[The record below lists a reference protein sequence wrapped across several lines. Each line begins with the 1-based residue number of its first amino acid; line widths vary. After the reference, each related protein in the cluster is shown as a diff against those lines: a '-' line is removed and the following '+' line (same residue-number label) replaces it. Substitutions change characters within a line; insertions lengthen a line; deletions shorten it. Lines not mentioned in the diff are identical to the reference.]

1 VTIFLVN
8 QLFVLQSN
16 CMDTAREAAEQLR
29 MIRNLMERA
38 TIFRALTGETALVGG
53 ALACL
58 AAWASEK
65 KMGLAW
71 AQFWLIGLAFVIGFY
86 IFQMWRIARAKDG
99 GKIWNQS
106 LKLVLRCAL
115 PSLLAGGITGLLIAK
130 GAQQGHRELAA
141 CFWITH
147 YGIALLAIREFVPKS
162 MVWLGWA
169 FVIFGVVAL
178 CTFMTSDIAFQV
190 MHKLNGSRLMALS
203 FGGLHLLYGALIVT
217 TNQRESAND

>member
-1 VTIFLVN
+1 
-8 QLFVLQSN
+8 
-16 CMDTAREAAEQLR
+16 MDTAREAAEQLR

-65 KMGLAW
+65 KVGLAW
-71 AQFWLIGLAFVIGFY
+71 AQFWLIGLAVVIGFY
-86 IFQMWRIARAKDG
+86 VFQMWRIARAKDG

-169 FVIFGVVAL
+169 FVIVGVIAL

-190 MHKLNGSRLMALS
+190 MHKLNGSRLMALT

-217 TNQRESAND
+217 TNQRDSAND

>member
-1 VTIFLVN
+1 
-8 QLFVLQSN
+8 
-16 CMDTAREAAEQLR
+16 METAREAAEQLR

-65 KMGLAW
+65 KIGLAW

-86 IFQMWRIARAKDG
+86 IFQMWRIARAKEG

>member
-1 VTIFLVN
+1 
-8 QLFVLQSN
+8 
-16 CMDTAREAAEQLR
+16 MDTAREAAEQLR

-38 TIFRALTGETALVGG
+38 TIFRALTGETALGGG

-217 TNQRESAND
+217 TNQRDSAND

>member
-1 VTIFLVN
+1 
-8 QLFVLQSN
+8 
-16 CMDTAREAAEQLR
+16 MDTAREAAEQLR

-169 FVIFGVVAL
+169 CVIFGVVAL
-178 CTFMTSDIAFQV
+178 CTFMTSDIACQV

-217 TNQRESAND
+217 TNQRDSAND

>member
-1 VTIFLVN
+1 
-8 QLFVLQSN
+8 
-16 CMDTAREAAEQLR
+16 

-141 CFWITH
+141 CFWTTH

-203 FGGLHLLYGALIVT
+203 FGGLQLLYGALIVT
-217 TNQRESAND
+217 TNQRDSAND

>member
-1 VTIFLVN
+1 
-8 QLFVLQSN
+8 
-16 CMDTAREAAEQLR
+16 
-29 MIRNLMERA
+29 
-38 TIFRALTGETALVGG
+38 
-53 ALACL
+53 
-58 AAWASEK
+58 
-65 KMGLAW
+65 MGLAW

-178 CTFMTSDIAFQV
+178 CTFMTSDIAFQI

-217 TNQRESAND
+217 TNQRDSAND

>member
-1 VTIFLVN
+1 
-8 QLFVLQSN
+8 
-16 CMDTAREAAEQLR
+16 MDTAREAAEQLR

-71 AQFWLIGLAFVIGFY
+71 AQFWLIGLAVVIGFY
-86 IFQMWRIARAKDG
+86 VFQMWRIARAKDG

>member
-1 VTIFLVN
+1 
-8 QLFVLQSN
+8 
-16 CMDTAREAAEQLR
+16 MDTAREAAEQLR

-58 AAWASEK
+58 TAWASEK
-65 KMGLAW
+65 KIGIVW
-71 AQFWLIGLAFVIGFY
+71 AQYWLIGLSIVIGFY
-86 IFQMWRIARAKDG
+86 VFQMWRIARAKEG
-99 GKIWNQS
+99 GRIWNQS
-106 LKLVLRCAL
+106 LKLVIRCAL
-115 PSLLAGGITGLLIAK
+115 PSLVVGGVTGLLVTK
-130 GAQQGHRELAA
+130 GAQNFHRELAA

-169 FVIFGVVAL
+169 FVIFGVFCLGALFTYDQVAL
-178 CTFMTSDIAFQV
+178 YINKF
-190 MHKLNGSRLMALS
+190 NGSRLMALS

-217 TNQRESAND
+217 TKQRETAND